1 MIHHLG
7 QRGRGIPERRPFS
20 DKPLPVHPVPFD
32 PFGGFLI
39 LLERWRHPDETPGIL
54 GIGYSLGHV
63 AHVLMILLPKLS

>member
-1 MIHHLG
+1 MI
-7 QRGRGIPERRPFS
+7 S
-20 DKPLPVHPVPFD
+20 LPVHPVPFD